1 MITGIG
7 TPNSQSKIPLPIVTL
22 LNTAALRLQSVISPD
37 RSPVV
42 GNFPAERI
50 VDVSAVETSMSL
62 DLLTQ
67 YLDHAL
73 TFERMAEDET
83 NGGLKADFERQAN
96 AYRRLAAQ
104 RARRLGLP
112 LPSEPNRRTCESV

>member
-1 MITGIG
+1 
-7 TPNSQSKIPLPIVTL
+7 
-22 LNTAALRLQSVISPD
+22 
-37 RSPVV
+37 
-42 GNFPAERI
+42 
-50 VDVSAVETSMSL
+50 MSL

-73 TFERMAEDET
+73 TFEAMAEAEP
-83 NGGLKADFERQAN
+83 NQRLRAEFERQAS

-112 LPSEPNRRTCESV
+112 LPSEPNRRTCESA